1 MKGTFIHSSIHIFI
15 ISLVR
20 AFIDL
25 QSVNQ
30 TFIPESDCCTR
41 YILNQNNLFVNK
53 DVLIMSKTSYSFLLL
68 FRYQLP
74 ENEHPI

>member
-1 MKGTFIHSSIHIFI
+1 MKGSFIHSSIHIFI

-25 QSVNQ
+25 ETVIQ
-30 TFIPESDCCTR
+30 TFIPESNCCTR
-41 YILNQNNLFVNK
+41 YMLNRNNMFVNK

-74 ENEHPI
+74 ENKHPI